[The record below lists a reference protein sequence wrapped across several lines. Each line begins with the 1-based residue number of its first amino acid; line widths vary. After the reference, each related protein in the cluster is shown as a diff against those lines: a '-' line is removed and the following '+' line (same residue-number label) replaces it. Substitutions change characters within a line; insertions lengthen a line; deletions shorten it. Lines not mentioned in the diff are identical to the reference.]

1 MSLLHDWGP
10 GDKDKR
16 NPVDISRM
24 SEERLSRLAFYF
36 GGVGDGHHVL
46 GSIIRLSQA
55 RLKLN
60 KRKRQAMQAYL
71 TMNNVHTS
79 ALARDLCLLSLL
91 DELSSLQDSQTK
103 VAEVK
108 MMLISLWMGCIMPL
122 YCFTRLAFFIS
133 SVVNMYLTISSQ
145 VKEDHETTHDQATG
159 HTSST
164 S

>member
-1 MSLLHDWGP
+1 MSLQVGQDHLMSLLHDWGP

-36 GGVGDGHHVL
+36 GGVGDGRHVL
-46 GSIIRLSQA
+46 GSIIGLSQA

-60 KRKRQAMQAYL
+60 KRKRQAMQAHL
-71 TMNNVHTS
+71 TMNDIHPS

-91 DELSSLQDSQTK
+91 DELSTSQDNQIK

-108 MMLISLWMGCIMPL
+108 MTLISLWMGCIMPL
-122 YCFTRLAFFIS
+122 YCFTRLALYLSSCNYVSDNFI
-133 SVVNMYLTISSQ
+133 
-145 VKEDHETTHDQATG
+145 AG
-159 HTSST
+159 
-164 S
+164 